1 MNVENMVKNFEAEPN
16 DKGKEFQKIKVD
28 KITDMSF
35 DEAFKNT
42 EKYLVFEVSST
53 KKLQEV
59 MQDKDTEYLYF
70 KKGDIV
76 IKAKKEDISV
86 ENGKIYVYDFA
97 TLVLYWL
104 EWHYEW
110 GDKMVFKIKL
120 KGKEIKK
127 YTQILTIFTADNE
140 DTGEKLLTI
149 VTSGKSECYSMSEV
163 EDFEIIGC
171 GHCK

>member
-1 MNVENMVKNFEAEPN
+1 MINFSKEQRDQFKNLEMNVENLVKNFEAEPN

-42 EKYLVFEVSST
+42 KKYLVFEVSST

-70 KKGDIV
+70 KRGNIV

-97 TLVLYWL
+97 TLVLY
-104 EWHYEW
+104 
-110 GDKMVFKIKL
+110 
-120 KGKEIKK
+120 
-127 YTQILTIFTADNE
+127 
-140 DTGEKLLTI
+140 
-149 VTSGKSECYSMSEV
+149 
-163 EDFEIIGC
+163 
-171 GHCK
+171 